1 MNKPTLHF
9 TLAALALLFAG
20 GAQADKA
27 AQDPLAEGQSRYM
40 KDCAACHGATGAGD
54 GPAAGALRKAPSD
67 LTHLAARNDGEFPTD
82 YVRRVVDGR
91 DFQQLAH
98 GSVEMPVWGNQ
109 YRSALLALS
118 EERVERKINALVTYL
133 QSIQVK

>member
-1 MNKPTLHF
+1 MNTPTLHF
-9 TLAALALLFAG
+9 TLAALFLLLAG

-27 AQDPLAEGQSRYM
+27 PQDPLTEGKSRYM

-54 GPAAGALRKAPSD
+54 GPAAGALHKAPSD
-67 LTHLAARNDGEFPTD
+67 LTHLAARNDGKFPTD

-98 GSVEMPVWGNQ
+98 GSVEMPVWGDQ
-109 YRSALLALS
+109 YRSSLLALS
-118 EERVERKINALVTYL
+118 EQHVQRKINALVVYL
-133 QSIQVK
+133 QSIQAK